1 MRLAL
6 FQCAPGQP
14 GDVAGNLARL
24 DKAAQAAAAQGV
36 RLLVLPEM
44 YCTGYDIGVERVAE
58 LAEDVNGP
66 SAGVVADIARRHGL
80 AVLYGYPERNPLGRP
95 FNSVQLIDR
104 DGRPLANYRKTHLY
118 GDLDRAQ
125 FSASDAPGA
134 VFEFEGWQVGLLIC
148 FDMEFP
154 ETVRCLASAGA
165 ELVLVP
171 TANMLP
177 YTFVAET
184 LAPCRAY
191 ENQVFLAYANY
202 LGREGGLDYCGQSC
216 VAAPDGEV
224 LVRGQGSRLAGDLA
238 PGDQLLLADVD
249 RGRLGKARAQF
260 SYLSLRRPSLYC

>member
-6 FQCAPGQP
+6 FQCEPGQP
-14 GDVAGNLARL
+14 GDVAGNRARL
-24 DKAAQAAAAQGV
+24 DQTAQAAAAQGAS
-36 RLLVLPEM
+36 LLVLPEM
-44 YCTGYDIGVERVAE
+44 YCTGYNIGADRVAQ
-58 LAEDVNGP
+58 LAEDADGP
-66 SAGVVADIARRHGL
+66 GAGAVADIARRHGL
-80 AVLYGYPERNPLGRP
+80 AILYGYPERNPQGQP

-104 DGRPLANYRKTHLY
+104 DGRRRTNYRKTHLY

-125 FSASDAPGA
+125 FSASDTLGA
-134 VFEFEGWQVGLLIC
+134 VFEFEGWRIGLLIC

-154 ETVRCLASAGA
+154 ETVRCLALAGA
-165 ELVLVP
+165 ELILVP

-216 VAAPDGEV
+216 VVAPDGEL
-224 LVRGQGSRLAGDLA
+224 LVRAQDCLAGGSAPGQLLFADIERSRLD
-238 PGDQLLLADVD
+238 D
-249 RGRLGKARAQF
+249 ARAQF